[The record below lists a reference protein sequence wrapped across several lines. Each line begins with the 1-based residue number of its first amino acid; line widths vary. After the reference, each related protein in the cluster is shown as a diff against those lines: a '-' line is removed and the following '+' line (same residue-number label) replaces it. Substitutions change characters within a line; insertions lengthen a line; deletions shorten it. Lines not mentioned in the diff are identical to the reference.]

1 MTECAASRF
10 SGKVGN
16 TRRWIRLAVVNTLA
30 ATTVAVM
37 FTAVGGR
44 GSFVSQLLT
53 SLIFS
58 HVIGGLAGLVVPVVG
73 HRLNWDRGRWAWLA
87 LTATLLV
94 VAAVGCVLAALVIV
108 GVGLVPAA
116 ALGRLLA
123 TSLSICG
130 FITLGFGGG
139 MTVYEV
145 TRSRLEATV
154 SELRAKEVERER
166 AEKLLAEA
174 RLASLESR
182 LHPHFLFNTLNAISA
197 LIPEDPE
204 RAEKLVEQL
213 AALLRFSLDA
223 GARHTVPLRTDV
235 EIVRAYLGIEQAR
248 LGDRLRYTI
257 ELPADLESCVV
268 PSLALHTLVQ
278 NSVKH
283 VAAARRE
290 PTEIRVRA
298 EARDGRLWLSVWD
311 AGGSFSLKALPPGHG
326 LDALRARL
334 QVLYGEDGRLDVEGA
349 EGADGAS
356 GGKVVSLS
364 LPLQRSG

>member
-1 MTECAASRF
+1 MTDVATPECSNEP
-10 SGKVGN
+10 GN
-16 TRRWIRLAVVNTLA
+16 PWRWVRLLVVNTLA
-30 ATTVAVM
+30 ALTIAII
-37 FTAVGGR
+37 FTAA
-44 GSFVSQLLT
+44 GSGPFASELGM
-53 SLIFS
+53 SLIFA
-58 HVIGGLAGLVVPVVG
+58 HTIGGMAGLVVPRVAR
-73 HRLNWDRGRWAWLA
+73 RLNWDRGRGAWLV
-87 LTATLLV
+87 LTATLLTIAV
-94 VAAVGCVLAALVIV
+94 VGCVIAALLVV
-108 GVGLVPAA
+108 GFGLIPASM
-116 ALGRLLA
+116 LGRLLT
-123 TSLSICG
+123 TSLSICA

-145 TRSRLEATV
+145 MRARLEATQ
-154 SELRAKEVERER
+154 SELRAREVERER

-223 GARHTVPLRTDV
+223 GAQHTVPLRTEV
-235 EIVRAYLGIEQAR
+235 EIVRAYLGIEEAR

-257 ELPADLESCVV
+257 AVPPELEPCPV
-268 PSLALHTLVQ
+268 PPLALHTLVQ

-290 PTEIRVRA
+290 PTEIGVHV
-298 EARDGRLWLSVWD
+298 EARDGCLWLGVRD
-311 AGGSFSLKALPPGHG
+311 AGAPFALETVPPGHG
-326 LDALRARL
+326 LDGLRARL
-334 QVLYGEDGRLDVEGA
+334 AVLYGDAGHLDVKA
-349 EGADGAS
+349 VD

-364 LPLQRSG
+364 LPR